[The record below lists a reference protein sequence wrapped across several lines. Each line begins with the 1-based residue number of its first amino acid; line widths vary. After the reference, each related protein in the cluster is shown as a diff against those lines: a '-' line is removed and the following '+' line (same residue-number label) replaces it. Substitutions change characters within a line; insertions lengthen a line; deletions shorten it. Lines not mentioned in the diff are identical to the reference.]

1 MRSPL
6 AHLVLAYLCG
16 QHEYLRQ
23 HEIGGTG
30 LRHSAACWALLLLRR
45 HGLVDAVPDPSGM
58 GGTCG
63 TRRGRSD
70 GGAENN
76 RLREDR
82 AGMARGRQK
91 ARRCCAQSMRTRQ
104 GRK

>member
-6 AHLVLAYLCG
+6 AHLVLAYLCR
-16 QHEYLRQ
+16 QHEYF
-23 HEIGGTG
+23 
-30 LRHSAACWALLLLRR
+30 AAARDRGRDWAQAFGSVLALPAAAGMGWLMRCQIL
-45 HGLVDAVPDPSGM
+45 SGM

-82 AGMARGRQK
+82 AGMARGL
-91 ARRCCAQSMRTRQ
+91 
-104 GRK
+104 